1 MCGIYITN
9 IPFNKEE
16 VILKLESIKFR
27 GPDNMGYEKV
37 GDVTIGHLRLSILD
51 LDARS
56 NQPYSYK
63 NLVITF
69 NGEIY
74 NFETI
79 KNELILL
86 GYNFETT
93 SDTEVLIKGYSEWG
107 KELLNKLN
115 GMFSFVIYDTEK
127 NTIFCAR
134 DRVGVKPL
142 YYYFKNGKFEIC
154 SQLRP
159 LINSNSKICDEA
171 VSIYL
176 DCGYIPSP
184 FSIIEDVNKLL
195 PGNYLEINLN
205 NNTKFISEYW
215 DLKQVKIKK
224 ISYKKAKEELHELLI
239 DAVKI
244 RMQSDVNLGSFLSGG
259 IDSALVSA
267 IASKIS
273 NKPINTFTIGF
284 DDPKFDESKVAAQF
298 ANIIKS
304 NHTETVCNQKDALKM
319 LEKLI
324 EVYDEPFSDSSALP
338 SLLLNSI
345 TKQHATVALSG
356 DGGDES
362 FFGYAHFDLM
372 KKFNKIELFPLFIRK
387 ILSKIKW
394 YKVFGGRPQ
403 TIKGILN
410 SRNSD
415 EFAMKIFTGYESLQ
429 KNRNTKWFDLY
440 NKYRNLSNSSIQKM
454 ADLNIKLWL
463 ENDSNTKVD
472 RASMAFSIEVRSPFL
487 YYRIIEYARNL
498 PEKYRYR
505 RNNKK
510 RILKDILSEYI
521 PEEIFNQP
529 KKGFSIPI
537 GKWIR
542 EDLKEDIYFE
552 LNDEFY
558 KKVPNL
564 NITKFNIELE
574 DHMNGKYDYSYNIW
588 KMYLLAKWFKEFKFN

>member
-205 NNTKFISEYW
+205 NNTKFFSEYW
-215 DLKQVKIKK
+215 DLKQIKIKK
-224 ISYKKAKEELHELLI
+224 IKYKKDKE
-239 DAVKI
+239 
-244 RMQSDVNLGSFLSGG
+244 
-259 IDSALVSA
+259 
-267 IASKIS
+267 
-273 NKPINTFTIGF
+273 
-284 DDPKFDESKVAAQF
+284 
-298 ANIIKS
+298 
-304 NHTETVCNQKDALKM
+304 
-319 LEKLI
+319 
-324 EVYDEPFSDSSALP
+324 
-338 SLLLNSI
+338 
-345 TKQHATVALSG
+345 
-356 DGGDES
+356 
-362 FFGYAHFDLM
+362 
-372 KKFNKIELFPLFIRK
+372 
-387 ILSKIKW
+387 
-394 YKVFGGRPQ
+394 
-403 TIKGILN
+403 
-410 SRNSD
+410 
-415 EFAMKIFTGYESLQ
+415 
-429 KNRNTKWFDLY
+429 
-440 NKYRNLSNSSIQKM
+440 
-454 ADLNIKLWL
+454 
-463 ENDSNTKVD
+463 
-472 RASMAFSIEVRSPFL
+472 
-487 YYRIIEYARNL
+487 
-498 PEKYRYR
+498 
-505 RNNKK
+505 
-510 RILKDILSEYI
+510 
-521 PEEIFNQP
+521 
-529 KKGFSIPI
+529 
-537 GKWIR
+537 
-542 EDLKEDIYFE
+542 
-552 LNDEFY
+552 
-558 KKVPNL
+558 
-564 NITKFNIELE
+564 
-574 DHMNGKYDYSYNIW
+574 
-588 KMYLLAKWFKEFKFN
+588 